1 MTKTPIT
8 FNSGNQFVAHVLP
21 EPTEGPVPALNQS
34 SRRLTDQST
43 ALRAEQD
50 QAKAT
55 LSAATQQI
63 ADMAVAGKS
72 GKAIGD
78 VLAEAGH
85 ARALIATLDEQLD
98 IVSKADSILS
108 RKLFN
113 LKSSDPEWQQY
124 LSDCNRWRR
133 AYNDALRVIRK
144 QHSDTAIQ
152 PANASGDL
160 NKKEAK
166 IQADRLNIDRWQES
180 LEDLADEMI
189 FKFERE
195 NEEPNEDSTKR
206 RRLSRS

>member
-1 MTKTPIT
+1 M
-8 FNSGNQFVAHVLP
+8 S
-21 EPTEGPVPALNQS
+21 
-34 SRRLTDQST
+34 
-43 ALRAEQD
+43 
-50 QAKAT
+50 
-55 LSAATQQI
+55 LSA
-63 ADMAVAGKS
+63 
-72 GKAIGD
+72 KAIGD

-113 LKSSDPEWQQY
+113 LKSSDPEWKQY
-124 LSDCNRWRR
+124 LSDCQRWRR
-133 AYNDALRVIRK
+133 IFDDALRVLRK

-160 NKKEAK
+160 KKKEAK
-166 IQADRLNIDRWQES
+166 LEADRLNLERWQEWS
-180 LEDLADEMI
+180 ADLADEML

-195 NEEPNEDSTKR
+195 NEEPSDDGTKR

>member
-1 MTKTPIT
+1 MTKTIT

-21 EPTEGPVPALNQS
+21 EPTEGPVPALKQS

-55 LSAATQQI
+55 VSAATQQI

-113 LKSSDPEWQQY
+113 LKSSDPEWKQY
-124 LSDCNRWRR
+124 LSDCNLWRR

-144 QHSDTAIQ
+144 QHSDNAIQ
-152 PANASGDL
+152 PANASGDMK
-160 NKKEAK
+160 KKEAK
-166 IQADRLNIDRWQES
+166 LEADRLNLERWQEWS
-180 LEDLADEMI
+180 ADLADEMI

-195 NEEPNEDSTKR
+195 NEEPAEDSTKR

>member
-1 MTKTPIT
+1 MTKTIT

-21 EPTEGPVPALNQS
+21 EPTEGPVPELNQS

-55 LSAATQQI
+55 VSAATQQI

-98 IVSKADSILS
+98 IVYKADSILS

-113 LKSSDPEWQQY
+113 LQRSDPDWKQY
-124 LSDCNRWRR
+124 LSDCNRWRC

-152 PANASGDL
+152 PADASGDMK
-160 NKKEAK
+160 KKEARLE
-166 IQADRLNIDRWQES
+166 ADRLNLERWQEWS
-180 LEDLADEMI
+180 ADLADEMI

-195 NEEPNEDSTKR
+195 NEPATEDGTKR